1 MVNVIQD
8 SNRKSEEIKRLVAKV
23 NDLEKSEADVTSLSK
38 EVAELK
44 EQIGDVEKSLAAAR
58 KNVFEEGVTIL
69 QRHDCCACG
78 TKLFRT
84 EGCCHGEIFS
94 NSPYIQ

>member
-1 MVNVIQD
+1 MANLIQD
-8 SNRKSEEIKRLVAKV
+8 SNRKSEEIQRLVAKV

-58 KNVFEEGVTIL
+58 KNVIEEETE
-69 QRHDCCACG
+69 
-78 TKLFRT
+78 RT
-84 EGCCHGEIFS
+84 DVEDPR
-94 NSPYIQ
+94 SPTDQASKITN